1 MRPMRIKPF
10 ASAAVAFALCGSP
23 TMAIAATSAP
33 GQAISPLV
41 AVSVFGTQ
49 ASAQEVCNP
58 ATAAA
63 AAGAAAVA
71 QGQAGCVLPATDV
84 PPPVAQNVPPPPP
97 PAYVGGG
104 GIGIA
109 PVILGLL
116 GIAALAALIASGN
129 SDSDSP
135 SSPG

>member
-1 MRPMRIKPF
+1 MRLMRMKPF
-10 ASAAVAFALCGSP
+10 TGACAAFALCMSP
-23 TMAIAATSAP
+23 TMAAAATSAP
-33 GQAISPLV
+33 IQSVSPLV

-58 ATAAA
+58 ATATA

-71 QGQAGCVLPATDV
+71 QGQAGCVLPAVDT
-84 PPPVAQNVPPPPP
+84 PPPVVQNVPPPVVPV
-97 PAYVGGG
+97 AAHG

-109 PVILGLL
+109 PILLGLL
-116 GIAALAALIASGN
+116 GLAALAALIAASN
-129 SDSDSP
+129 DDSNSP

>member
-1 MRPMRIKPF
+1 MRLSRTKPF
-10 ASAAVAFALCGSP
+10 AGAAVALALCFSP
-23 TMAIAATSAP
+23 TMATAATSAP
-33 GQAISPLV
+33 VQSISPLV

-49 ASAQEVCNP
+49 ASAEAVCNS

-71 QGQAGCVLPATDV
+71 QGQAGCVLPATDL
-84 PPPVAQNVPPPPP
+84 PPPVAQNAPPPI
-97 PAYVGGG
+97 AQGVGGF
-104 GIGIA
+104 GIA

-129 SDSDSP
+129 DDSDSP
-135 SSPG
+135 VSPS

>member
-1 MRPMRIKPF
+1 M
-10 ASAAVAFALCGSP
+10 AS
-23 TMAIAATSAP
+23 AATSAP
-33 GQAISPLV
+33 IQSISPLV

-71 QGQAGCVLPATDV
+71 QGQAGCVLPATDPVAPPVVSQV
-84 PPPVAQNVPPPPP
+84 PPPLP
-97 PAYVGGG
+97 PARGGG
-104 GIGIA
+104 LGITPIL
-109 PVILGLL
+109 LGLL

-129 SDSDSP
+129 DDNDSP
-135 SSPG
+135 ASPS

>member
-1 MRPMRIKPF
+1 MQLSSMRVF
-10 ASAAVAFALCGSP
+10 TGSAAVFALCMSP
-23 TMAIAATSAP
+23 TMATAAVATPHQS
-33 GQAISPLV
+33 ISPLV

-49 ASAQEVCNP
+49 ASAQQVCNP

-84 PPPVAQNVPPPPP
+84 PRPVVSEAPPPLP
-97 PAYVGGG
+97 PAVGGG
-104 GIGIA
+104 FGIA
-109 PVILGLL
+109 PILLGLL

-129 SDSDSP
+129 DDSDSP
-135 SSPG
+135 VSPS

>member
-1 MRPMRIKPF
+1 MRHSRTKPF
-10 ASAAVAFALCGSP
+10 AGAAVALALCFSP
-23 TMAIAATSAP
+23 TVATAATSTP
-33 GQAISPLV
+33 IQSFSPLV

-49 ASAQEVCNP
+49 ASAEAVCNP

-71 QGQAGCVLPATDV
+71 QGQAGCVLPATDL
-84 PPPVAQNVPPPPP
+84 PPPVAQNAPPPV
-97 PAYVGGG
+97 AQ
-104 GIGIA
+104 GISGFGIA

-129 SDSDSP
+129 NDSDSP
-135 SSPG
+135 SSPS

>member
-1 MRPMRIKPF
+1 MRLLRMKPF
-10 ASAAVAFALCGSP
+10 AGAGAALALCMSP
-23 TMAIAATSAP
+23 TMAAAATSAP
-33 GQAISPLV
+33 VQSISPLI

-58 ATAAA
+58 ATATA

-71 QGQAGCVLPATDV
+71 QGTTGCVLPATDAPPPV
-84 PPPVAQNVPPPPP
+84 PENVPSPPPVAT
-97 PAYVGGG
+97 GG

-116 GIAALAALIASGN
+116 GIAALAALIASSNNDG
-129 SDSDSP
+129 DSP
-135 SSPG
+135 SSPS